1 MVRLNLLRLSFA
13 LTLFCLLTCL
23 ASGDD
28 EALKKRLNDLNAEEA
43 NHWIYNDIPAGFKE
57 ANRTGKPLLITF
69 RCVPCIECLGFD
81 AEVADGNSAIK
92 ELAKEKF
99 IAVRQIEMKGVDLT
113 QFQFDHDLN
122 WAAMFLNADG
132 TVYARYGTQ
141 SAEGADAYNSVK
153 GLLATMERVL
163 ELHENYPANKELFAG
178 KIPPKKA
185 WKTALEMPTIYP
197 SLLEGGQTTRTNCVH
212 CHNIHDA
219 ENDLWQ
225 KNGPITKDKLWR
237 YPLPQQIGLN
247 LSVRDGRSVAEI
259 VKGSAASTAG
269 VQPGQKISTANGQ
282 AITSIADLQW
292 VLHRVPNRANELIQ
306 LRFENGGIA
315 TVRTSENWKENDI
328 SWRASLWTV
337 SPILRMWTPAL
348 TEAQKE
354 EQKIDVEGGA
364 LQVKFINRGKPGGK
378 AAYDAG
384 VRQGDVIIA
393 LNGQPLPD
401 DNQHFNMMIKLN
413 YKVGDTIELTVLRKG
428 KRQTIQLPLVK

>member
-1 MVRLNLLRLSFA
+1 MIRIELAQISLGLS
-13 LTLFCLLTCL
+13 LFCLMTCL
-23 ASGDD
+23 AAGDD
-28 EALKKRLNDLNAEEA
+28 LALKKRLNDLNAEQA
-43 NHWIYNDIPAGFKE
+43 NHWIYNDIPAGFEE
-57 ANRTGKPLLITF
+57 ADRTGKPLFITF
-69 RCVPCIECLGFD
+69 RCVPCVDCLGFD

-153 GLLATMERVL
+153 GLLATMQRVL
-163 ELHENYPANKELFAG
+163 ELHENYPANKERFAG
-178 KIPPKKA
+178 KIPRKKP
-185 WKTALEMPTIYP
+185 WKTALEMPHIYP
-197 SLLEGGQTTRTNCVH
+197 ALLKGGQTTRSNCVH

-219 ENDLWQ
+219 EIDIWQ
-225 KNGPITKDKLWR
+225 ENGPIAKDKLWR
-237 YPLPQQIGLN
+237 YPLPQQIGLS
-247 LSVRDGRSVAEI
+247 LSVRDGRSITDVVA
-259 VKGSAASTAG
+259 GSAAAAAG

-292 VLHRVPNRANELIQ
+292 VLHPLPNRANELIQ
-306 LRFENGGIA
+306 VQFEDGKMA
-315 TVRTSENWKENDI
+315 TIKTSKNWKESDI

-337 SPILRMWTPAL
+337 KPILRMWTPAL

-364 LQVKFINRGKPGGK
+364 LQVKFINSGRPGGK

-384 VRQGDVIIA
+384 VREGDVIIA
-393 LNGQPLPD
+393 LNGQPLPS
-401 DNQHFNMMIKLN
+401 DNEHFNMKLKLN
-413 YKVGDTIELTVLRKG
+413 YKIGDTIELTVLRKG
-428 KRQTIQLPLVK
+428 DRKTIKIPLLE